1 MSFLSKI
8 FSGGAATAVEK
19 VGGVLDKFITTKEE
33 KAQALNEINKVF
45 LDAEAKIQEQ
55 VTARWNADMAS
66 DSWLSK
72 NIRPLVMIFLVVS
85 TVLLIFVDA
94 GAIKFAVKESWVDL
108 LQLVLITVIG
118 AYFGGRSVEKIKN
131 TDVGSSDIFSS
142 RKDKKNKELLE
153 LIHQTQDHPYIQKQH

>member
-1 MSFLSKI
+1 MAGFLSKI
-8 FSGGAATAVEK
+8 FSSGVGDAVEK

-45 LDAEAKIQEQ
+45 LDAEAKIQAE
-55 VTARWNADMAS
+55 VSARWNADMAS

-94 GAIKFAVKESWVDL
+94 GVIKFAVKESWVDL
-108 LQLVLITVIG
+108 LQLVLITVIR

-142 RKDKKNKELLE
+142 RKDKKNK
-153 LIHQTQDHPYIQKQH
+153 

>member
-1 MSFLSKI
+1 MNIFTKI
-8 FSGGAATAVEK
+8 FSGGVGDAVEK

-45 LDAEAKIQEQ
+45 LDFEAQIQKE
-55 VTARWNADMAS
+55 VSARWNADMAS
-66 DSWLSK
+66 DSWVSK

-94 GAIKFAVKESWVDL
+94 GVIKFAVKESWVDL

-142 RKDKKNKELLE
+142 RKDKKNK
-153 LIHQTQDHPYIQKQH
+153 

>member
-8 FSGGAATAVEK
+8 FSSGVGDAVEK

-33 KAQALNEINKVF
+33 KAEALNEINKVF
-45 LDAEAKIQEQ
+45 LDAEAKIQDQ
-55 VTARWNADMAS
+55 VSPRCNADMAS

-94 GAIKFAVKESWVDL
+94 GVITFAVKESWVDL

-142 RKDKKNKELLE
+142 RKDKKNK
-153 LIHQTQDHPYIQKQH
+153 